1 MSLRD
6 RQILITSG
14 PTRAPLDAV
23 RYLTNKST
31 GRLGSL
37 IAEGALDAGAD
48 VTFVYGRGS
57 ALPAVRGGAADH
69 LRLLPI
75 DTVEDLV
82 AVFDHEL
89 PRGVDAVIH
98 AMAVLDFEPAQVS
111 EEKVTST
118 LHEWVIRLVPTPKA
132 AARVRDLAPRTLF
145 IGFKLEVGK
154 DKTALVEIARDW
166 AQRNRADLVVANDM
180 RDIERGIHIGYL
192 VTPEG
197 SIETMAEGKEAIARA
212 LVDLLNRRLG
222 GRP

>member
-6 RQILITSG
+6 RRILITSG

-23 RYLTNKST
+23 RFLTNKST
-31 GRLGSL
+31 GRLGAL
-37 IAEGALDAGAD
+37 IAEAALEAGAD

-57 ALPAVRGGAADH
+57 AVPAVREGGTDR

-82 AVFDHEL
+82 TVFNHEL

-98 AMAVLDFEPAQVS
+98 AMAVLDFAPAQVR

-118 LHEWVIRLVPTPKA
+118 LQEWVVHLVPTPKA
-132 AARVRDLAPRTLF
+132 AARVRELAPRTLF

-154 DKTALVEIARDW
+154 DKAALVEIARDW

-192 VTPEG
+192 VNPEG
-197 SIETMAEGKEAIARA
+197 SIETVAEGKEAIARA

>member
-1 MSLRD
+1 VSLRD

-48 VTFVYGRGS
+48 VMFVYGRGS

-197 SIETMAEGKEAIARA
+197 SIETTAEGKEAIARA
-212 LVDLLNRRLG
+212 LVDLLNRRIG